1 VIAALATAGVF
12 VASSTSYCPGSSSS
26 VMADGTHTRL
36 GSAASNR
43 HPLGTRLRLI
53 GARFLGRR
61 TFVVRDRIGW
71 GSDLD
76 LWSPSCTASRRW
88 GRRRVRYR
96 VLHPRASAA
105 SSRGRRSG
113 GGGS

>member
-1 VIAALATAGVF
+1 MIAVLATAGTF
-12 VASSTSYCPGSSSS
+12 VASSTSYCPASSGQ
-26 VMADGTHTRL
+26 VMADGSHVRL

-53 GARFLGRR
+53 GVRFLGRR
-61 TFVVRDRIGW
+61 TFVVRDRIGS

-76 LWSPSCTASRRW
+76 LWSPSCSASRRW

-96 VLHPRASAA
+96 LLEASK
-105 SSRGRRSG
+105 
-113 GGGS
+113 

>member
-12 VASSTSYCPGSSSS
+12 VASSTSYCPGSSGP
-26 VMADGTHTRL
+26 VMADGTRTRL
-36 GSAASNR
+36 GSVASNR

-53 GARFLGRR
+53 GVRFLGRR
-61 TFVVRDRIGW
+61 TFVVRDRIGS

-76 LWSPSCTASRRW
+76 FWAPSCSASRRW

-96 VLHPRASAA
+96 VVR
-105 SSRGRRSG
+105 
-113 GGGS
+113 

>member
-53 GARFLGRR
+53 GAR
-61 TFVVRDRIGW
+61 
-71 GSDLD
+71 
-76 LWSPSCTASRRW
+76 W

>member
-1 VIAALATAGVF
+1 VIAVLATAGVLA
-12 VASSTSYCPGSSSS
+12 ASSTSYCPGSSGQ
-26 VMADGTHTRL
+26 VMADGTHVRL

-53 GARFLGRR
+53 GVRFLGRR
-61 TFVVRDRIGW
+61 TFVVRDRIGS
-71 GSDLD
+71 GSQLD

-96 VLHPRASAA
+96 VIRH
-105 SSRGRRSG
+105 G
-113 GGGS
+113 